1 MLILTSQTRVVW
13 EPQVQ
18 ACLRLHSQGLVNHIV
33 MLGTELFFLT
43 LMTGGIYMHR
53 SGRRA
58 LKIMYREVRGDHCS
72 SGHAWTNLCV
82 MTGSVMAYISRTDA
96 DCYGRK

>member
-1 MLILTSQTRVVW
+1 
-13 EPQVQ
+13 
-18 ACLRLHSQGLVNHIV
+18 

-43 LMTGGIYMHR
+43 LMAGGIYMHKP
-53 SGRRA
+53 GRRA
-58 LKIMYREVRGDHCS
+58 FQIMYREVRDDHCG

-82 MTGSVMAYISRTDA
+82 MTGSVVAYISRTDA